1 MNCLIARS
9 EMSII
14 PRASSTTT
22 MSSCM
27 VFHLRC
33 GFLPMSTV
41 STTVSGKLSPEVYGT
56 YPIFLA
62 RSLGL

>member
-1 MNCLIARS
+1 MA
-9 EMSII
+9 
-14 PRASSTTT
+14 RASSTTAI
-22 MSSCM
+22 SSCM
-27 VFHLRC
+27 VFHLRW

-62 RSLGL
+62 SSFGL